1 MTKGDPGTPIQV
13 LGEEFR
19 IAGASP
25 ERVRDLAAFVER
37 RFREEQAA
45 RPAMDFKRLAVV
57 VCLTLAEELY
67 DERSRRRGLETREVG
82 HAERVRR
89 CREALEGACAPFTAH

>member
-1 MTKGDPGTPIQV
+1 
-13 LGEEFR
+13 
-19 IAGASP
+19 
-25 ERVRDLAAFVER
+25 
-37 RFREEQAA
+37 
-45 RPAMDFKRLAVV
+45 MDFKRLAVV